1 MKIMHIGLLSHF
13 TEGMSYQDNLLSEM
27 NLLEGHEVVFITN
40 TSKYLNGKL
49 VECGEEDILLSNGLR
64 LIRLSYDYIFNKFIS
79 NKIQKVKKLKHY
91 LYEFNPDSIMYHG
104 VCGYEL
110 MTVAKYVR
118 NHPQVLFYV
127 DSHEDFNNTAKS
139 VVAKISYKI
148 IHGHFIK
155 KARKEI
161 KKILY
166 LSSETKFFLQNMYG
180 IPDNELEFYPLGG
193 IIQNSLAQEKAKRK
207 LLEKYSLTADTVICA
222 HSGKLDQLKRTKELL
237 TAFSSVKT
245 NKLFLIIFGSIPS
258 EQKNIIEPLIAGD
271 NRIVFEG
278 WKNNVE
284 SIEIL
289 SGVDVYCQPG
299 TQSATSQIALCCGCM
314 EMVYPHESYKDF
326 YKDNVMYIKTEN
338 DIRTAFQNI
347 VDNYDLVLL
356 YKNKSMIFATNNLSY
371 ELLAK
376 RYTQ

>member
-139 VVAKISYKI
+139 VVAK
-148 IHGHFIK
+148 
-155 KARKEI
+155 
-161 KKILY
+161 
-166 LSSETKFFLQNMYG
+166 FL
-180 IPDNELEFYPLGG
+180 I
-193 IIQNSLAQEKAKRK
+193 
-207 LLEKYSLTADTVICA
+207 
-222 HSGKLDQLKRTKELL
+222 
-237 TAFSSVKT
+237 
-245 NKLFLIIFGSIPS
+245 KLFM
-258 EQKNIIEPLIAGD
+258 D
-271 NRIVFEG
+271 
-278 WKNNVE
+278 
-284 SIEIL
+284 IL
-289 SGVDVYCQPG
+289 
-299 TQSATSQIALCCGCM
+299 LKK
-314 EMVYPHESYKDF
+314 HE
-326 YKDNVMYIKTEN
+326 
-338 DIRTAFQNI
+338 
-347 VDNYDLVLL
+347 
-356 YKNKSMIFATNNLSY
+356 
-371 ELLAK
+371 K
-376 RYTQ
+376 R